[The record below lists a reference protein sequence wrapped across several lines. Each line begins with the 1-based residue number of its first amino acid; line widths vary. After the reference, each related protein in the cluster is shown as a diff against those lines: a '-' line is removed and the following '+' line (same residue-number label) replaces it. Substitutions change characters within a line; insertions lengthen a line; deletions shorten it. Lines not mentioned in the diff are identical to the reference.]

1 MSGVNDTPAS
11 QAPIRPEA
19 NPGGIIAAAAITG
32 IAAAALHATARR
44 RQGGRIDRAP
54 EAANTIQS
62 SPALMPKEET
72 IDMSKGL
79 KPDRGIDRFT
89 KVKGWAGTVALTAA
103 CALGVHA
110 MAPDYKP
117 ERRLF
122 NSAPEAVAV
131 VKPKRP
137 EMLKQGLE
145 IMIVASLD
153 EGEVGGAQPI
163 LTEDGHPTG
172 RTRWVRPEPMSINLR
187 RFVDGEISGE
197 SDDPGVDFD
206 LQIPRSCAKAAR
218 TMIGHGVKV
227 PTTWWRVPSNDP
239 DAIVDAMQTTHK
251 RDGLVAIV
259 CEDGPIAEVD
269 KDAGIPVPESA
280 PADDGAAKSD
290 ADDGKAAS

>member
-1 MSGVNDTPAS
+1 MSGGDGPPAPH
-11 QAPIRPEA
+11 APIRPDA
-19 NPGGIIAAAAITG
+19 NPGGIIAAAALAG
-32 IAAAALHATARR
+32 IAVAAIRAGARR
-44 RQGGRIDRAP
+44 GQGDRTP
-54 EAANTIQS
+54 KAADTVQS

-89 KVKGWAGTVALTAA
+89 KIKGWAGTVALTAA

-251 RDGLVAIV
+251 GDGLVAIV
-259 CEDGPIAEVD
+259 CEDGPIAEID
-269 KDAGIPVPESA
+269 RDAGIPVPETA
-280 PADDGAAKSD
+280 PADDGPAKAD